1 MLMHSNVAEYTTI
14 THPEPN
20 TRVWHEVRGE
30 GPPVLLLHGAF
41 SGASSWG
48 AQVPAVVDA
57 GWQVFCPE
65 RHGHGHSP
73 DVTGEFHYAD
83 MATET
88 IAYLDEV
95 VGEPA
100 AIVGWSDGA
109 VVAVLVALARPDL
122 VRRLV
127 LIGQYYNS
135 AGRAPGGILDAL
147 QAGDA
152 DLLAFFKAEYA
163 DESPDGA
170 NHFDVIFAKTMAMIT
185 AEPEI
190 DLAEFSAITCP
201 TLVMQGDHDEVT
213 LDHGREVCAAIP
225 DARLSVIPG
234 SHLIPIE
241 AASEVNAVILD
252 FLGDPEVFQS

>member
-1 MLMHSNVAEYTTI
+1 MSATVAEYTTI
-14 THPEPN
+14 SHPEPD
-20 TRVWHEVRGE
+20 TRVWHEVHGE
-30 GPPVLLLHGAF
+30 GPPVVLLHGAF

-48 AQVPAVVDA
+48 AQVPALVDA

-73 DVTGEFHYAD
+73 DVTEEFHYAD

-95 VGEPA
+95 VGGPA
-100 AIVGWSDGA
+100 QIVGWSDGA
-109 VVAVLVALARPDL
+109 VVGALVALARPDL
-122 VRRLV
+122 VRGLV
-127 LIGQYYNS
+127 LVGQYYNS

-147 QAGDA
+147 QSGDP

-170 NHFDVIFAKTMAMIT
+170 DHFEVVFDKTMAMIT

-190 DLAEFSAITCP
+190 DLGELSAIACP
-201 TLVMQGDHDEVT
+201 TLVMQGDKDEVT
-213 LDHGREVCAAIP
+213 LDHGREVAAAIP
-225 DARLSVIPG
+225 DARLCVIPG

-241 AASEVNAVILD
+241 AAPQVNAAILD
-252 FLGDPEVFQS
+252 FLGDPATAQG